1 MDRKRPPEAH
11 CGARPCSYD
20 GLIPEGPRQGRVG
33 SQDGCRKEEGEGQR
47 ETGETVKPPCLRSKA
62 ICREMIPSLQIPAC
76 SCAHTS
82 LELQRRTRS
91 CKGEHGGAARGQG
104 QRSQALTAAPIQ
116 QGATLP
122 PPSHRRA
129 AWLFSIPDSHSGPP
143 GARLH
148 YPRPL
153 HRQKAQA
160 LKGLPW
166 DHTARR
172 R

>member
-1 MDRKRPPEAH
+1 MDRKRPKY
-11 CGARPCSYD
+11 CDGRPCSYD
-20 GLIPEGPRQGRVG
+20 GLIPEDSRQGRVG
-33 SQDGCRKEEGEGQR
+33 SQDGRRKEEGEGQR
-47 ETGETVKPPCLRSKA
+47 ETGKIVKPPCLCSKA
-62 ICREMIPSLQIPAC
+62 ICREMIPCLQIPA
-76 SCAHTS
+76 
-82 LELQRRTRS
+82 RTCTYTRVRS
-91 CKGEHGGAARGQG
+91 CKGEHGVVARGQG
-104 QRSQALTAAPIQ
+104 QHSQAFTAAPIQ
-116 QGATLP
+116 QGATSP

-129 AWLFSIPDSHSGPP
+129 ACLFSIPDSHSGPP

-148 YPRPL
+148 YPCPL

>member
-1 MDRKRPPEAH
+1 M
-11 CGARPCSYD
+11 
-20 GLIPEGPRQGRVG
+20 
-33 SQDGCRKEEGEGQR
+33 
-47 ETGETVKPPCLRSKA
+47 
-62 ICREMIPSLQIPAC
+62 
-76 SCAHTS
+76 
-82 LELQRRTRS
+82 
-91 CKGEHGGAARGQG
+91 ARGQG
-104 QRSQALTAAPIQ
+104 QHSQAFTAAPVQ

-129 AWLFSIPDSHSGPP
+129 ACLFSIPDSYSGPP

-160 LKGLPW
+160 LKGRPW